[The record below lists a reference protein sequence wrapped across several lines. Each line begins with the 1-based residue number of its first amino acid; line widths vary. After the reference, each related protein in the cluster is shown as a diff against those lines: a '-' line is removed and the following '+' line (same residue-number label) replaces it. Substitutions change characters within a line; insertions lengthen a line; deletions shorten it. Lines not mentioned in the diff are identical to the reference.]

1 MKQKKQWFCGFQS
14 EWIHK
19 YYDSFF
25 LMVGLTLLFFL
36 CMSLIR
42 ADFAYKNALELIYSY
57 HKEYLPLGVWTKEQF
72 DEICDIF
79 EGTGDNCTARDLT
92 VMVGDVLDIKGAI
105 LYFSAEAM
113 AKEKGIDLNGWN
125 ETPNAILVEGQL
137 KKEIYHKNG
146 ADYIEINGMEYIAYQ
161 VINEREYVAQEV
173 HVNWKNLDEEHK
185 NSILSICQPV
195 YENEEECAYGFI
207 IESKKPFQNEIE
219 RFENEFLERIGNLD
233 KSWNYEES
241 FSLVQR
247 YMSSRMKHFYL
258 AMLFLGIYSL
268 YFISEVW
275 FARRK
280 RELLIRRMLGCG
292 FFSILWSVMK
302 ESGTIILMAAALAT
316 FIEMAVI
323 GYMPVGNYFF
333 HQILLII
340 VFAIVLAIFLQTVLF
355 GLRLI
360 KIMKTEPT
368 QANIEAA

>member
-1 MKQKKQWFCGFQS
+1 MKQNKQRFCSSLS
-14 EWIHK
+14 ELIQK
-19 YYDSFF
+19 YYDSIL

-42 ADFAYKNALELIYSY
+42 ADFAYKNAIKLIYSY
-57 HKEYLPLGVWTKEQF
+57 HKEYLPLSAWTKEQF

-79 EGTGDNCTARDLT
+79 EGAGDNCMARDLT
-92 VMVGDVLDIKGAI
+92 VMVGDVLDVKGAI

-113 AKEKGIDLNGWN
+113 AKEKGINLNEWN
-125 ETPNAILVEGQL
+125 GTPNAVLVEGQL
-137 KKEIYHKNG
+137 KKEIYHGNG

-185 NSILSICQPV
+185 NSILSVCQPI
-195 YENEEECAYGFI
+195 YENDEECAYGFI
-207 IESKKPFQNEIE
+207 IESKKPFQNEIVS
-219 RFENEFLERIGNLD
+219 FENIFIERIGNLD

-241 FSLVQR
+241 FTLVQR
-247 YMSSRMKHFYL
+247 YMSSRMKHFYF
-258 AMLFLGIYSL
+258 AMLILGIYSL

-302 ESGTIILMAAALAT
+302 ESGTIILIAATLAT
-316 FIEMAVI
+316 FIEMTVI
-323 GYMPVGNYFF
+323 GYMPVGNYFLY
-333 HQILLII
+333 QILLII
-340 VFAIVLAIFLQTVLF
+340 VFAILLAIFLQTALF

-360 KIMKTEPT
+360 KLMKTEPT